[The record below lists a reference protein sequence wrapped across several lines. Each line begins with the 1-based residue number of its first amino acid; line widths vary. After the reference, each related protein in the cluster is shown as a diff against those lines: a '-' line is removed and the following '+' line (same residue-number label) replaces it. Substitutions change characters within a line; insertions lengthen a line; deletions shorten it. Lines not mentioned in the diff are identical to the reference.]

1 MHSPYNSKYNTGE
14 KVFHG
19 FTIWLETSKKKK
31 KTVATW
37 CAVMQIN
44 AKNDDNNIV
53 QTYLLVIG
61 FQREKKNP
69 RAVVW

>member
-1 MHSPYNSKYNTGE
+1 
-14 KVFHG
+14 
-19 FTIWLETSKKKK
+19 
-31 KTVATW
+31 
-37 CAVMQIN
+37 MQIN

>member
-1 MHSPYNSKYNTGE
+1 MDLLSDWKRQTTE
-14 KVFHG
+14 
-19 FTIWLETSKKKK
+19 K

-61 FQREKKNP
+61 FQREKKT
-69 RAVVW
+69 RAQLFDN

>member
-1 MHSPYNSKYNTGE
+1 MDLLSDWKRQR
-14 KVFHG
+14 
-19 FTIWLETSKKKK
+19 KKK

-61 FQREKKNP
+61 FQREKKT
-69 RAVVW
+69 RAQLFDN

>member
-1 MHSPYNSKYNTGE
+1 MDLLSDWKRQRKE
-14 KVFHG
+14 
-19 FTIWLETSKKKK
+19 K

-53 QTYLLVIG
+53 QTYLLVIE
-61 FQREKKNP
+61 FQRDKKN
-69 RAVVW
+69 RARSCLIISPVEL

>member
-1 MHSPYNSKYNTGE
+1 MDLLSDWKR
-14 KVFHG
+14 K
-19 FTIWLETSKKKK
+19 IKKK

-61 FQREKKNP
+61 FQREKKT
-69 RAVVW
+69 RAQLFDN